1 MQEDKGIGKVPHNM
15 ILEDRKRLV
24 VSGVTD
30 VDSFDENVVIVYTNL
45 GGLTVKGGDLH
56 INALNVD
63 TGELTIEGEIF
74 SLVYNDNV
82 KTKGS
87 FFKNLFK

>member
-1 MQEDKGIGKVPHNM
+1 MQEDKSIGKVPHNM
-15 ILEDRKRLV
+15 ILEDRKRLA

-30 VDSFDENVVIVYTNL
+30 VDSFDENVVIVYTSL
-45 GGLTVKGGDLH
+45 GGLTVKGSDLH

-63 TGELTIEGEIF
+63 TGELTIEGEIY
-74 SLVYNDNV
+74 SLIYNDNV
-82 KTKGS
+82 KTKES